1 MKMVRILI
9 LYILCTVGLAT
20 KEWYQFE
27 EGYRNK
33 WVRERFQDARKVVRG
48 TESAMK
54 KHKAGQVIIEGKNLI
69 FDLVALK
76 KEREAKFIN
85 KIVK

>member
-1 MKMVRILI
+1 MRD
-9 LYILCTVGLAT
+9 
-20 KEWYQFE
+20 
-27 EGYRNK
+27 
-33 WVRERFQDARKVVRG
+33 RFQEARKVVRG